1 MNSKKILE
9 AKKAIENLI
18 DNWLDDEEA
27 CYLENLEYLLKNNKY
42 KDCEYHKE
50 LYNSYHKELYND
62 KIKLSNIPT
71 SKLCKGFNYTDLR
84 ILEDFFDSHKMF
96 YEESD
101 NEKIKDILWEYIS
114 EKDIPEIEKR
124 IKNEN

>member
-1 MNSKKILE
+1 MNNKKILE

-62 KIKLSNIPT
+62 KIKLSDIPT

-84 ILEDFFDSHKMF
+84 ILDDFFNNKNFFKNNLDKM
-96 YEESD
+96 
-101 NEKIKDILWEYIS
+101 I
-114 EKDIPEIEKR
+114 IER
-124 IKNEN
+124 IK